1 MNIYCLET
9 LKDCFYIYFFIIIKK
24 LFDFWLK
31 ADFLLNSLLCST
43 SGFFFGR
50 TWYTYLNQNYLFS
63 LVFEVILVHD
73 YSTKH
78 ALRTLSKQY
87 RYIIDTDIKD
97 GAIGLTSKL
106 MLDST

>member
-1 MNIYCLET
+1 M
-9 LKDCFYIYFFIIIKK
+9 
-24 LFDFWLK
+24 
-31 ADFLLNSLLCST
+31 
-43 SGFFFGR
+43 
-50 TWYTYLNQNYLFS
+50 
-63 LVFEVILVHD
+63 FEVILVHD